1 MFPEILIETTQVVQK
16 IWRLSLSILL
26 FSDFL
31 DFLTFP
37 CYKET
42 NDVSV
47 QQIMSPFCHFQHT
60 LNRLFNICMELYWY
74 YVSSSWNI
82 NETVGE
88 GGRTLQKK
96 LPSERPALLG
106 LKLKS
111 FWKLLSLSISQ
122 QTVFSYLKCFNVN
135 LKIQWTRPQMFFCG
149 NGVLQLLCH
158 NVEGAHDIKCS
169 QK

>member
-1 MFPEILIETTQVVQK
+1 MYGVILILHK
-16 IWRLSLSILL
+16 
-26 FSDFL
+26 FFL
-31 DFLTFP
+31 K
-37 CYKET
+37 YKW
-42 NDVSV
+42 DG
-47 QQIMSPFCHFQHT
+47 
-60 LNRLFNICMELYWY
+60 WGG
-74 YVSSSWNI
+74 
-82 NETVGE
+82 GE
-88 GGRTLQKK
+88 DPPEK